1 MIGVEVME
9 KPTIVISMPKN
20 SAKKEIT
27 DMRNKYKNEYKV
39 HIVISGEEEPKIILR
54 NFLLDGLTK

>member
-1 MIGVEVME
+1 MIGVEIME

-20 SAKKEIT
+20 STKEEIT
-27 DMRNKYKNEYKV
+27 NMRNKYKDEYKV
-39 HIVISGEEEPKIILR
+39 HLVISGEEEPKIILQ

>member
-1 MIGVEVME
+1 ME

-20 SAKKEIT
+20 STKEEIAE
-27 DMRNKYKNEYKV
+27 MRNKYKSKYKV
-39 HIVISGEEEPKIILR
+39 HLVISGNEEPKIILQ

>member
-1 MIGVEVME
+1 ME

-20 SAKKEIT
+20 STKEEIAEI
-27 DMRNKYKNEYKV
+27 RNKYKNEYKV
-39 HIVISGEEEPKIILR
+39 HLIISGEEAPKEIMK